1 MSQLDSKRNGLFL
14 EDEIEDNLA
23 DAEVL
28 IREVL
33 TQGGDPGKIRDLL
46 SRVGASA
53 GESVGRFKA
62 FYKDRPYWTL
72 LAAGAAGMLA
82 GYLLTRGGDGPENG

>member
-1 MSQLDSKRNGLFL
+1 MSDVEPNRNGLSL
-14 EDEIEDNLA
+14 EEEIEDNLA

-28 IREVL
+28 IREVMG
-33 TQGGDPGKIRDLL
+33 QADVGNVRELL
-46 SRVGASA
+46 NRVGATA

-62 FYKDRPYWTL
+62 FYQEKPYWAL

-82 GYLLTRGGDGPENG
+82 GYLLTRGGETPEEG